1 MLPTAAR
8 MHAGYGFPGE
18 PLVSFP
24 FRPLT
29 REAFEALLAG
39 AGLAVAAYLT
49 DDHVWV
55 RAVPAR

>member
-8 MHAGYGFPGE
+8 MHAGYGFPSE